1 MAGPLSHIRVLDLS
15 RILAGPWAG
24 QILADLGAD
33 VVKVERPGLG
43 DDTRGWGPPFLADK
57 VGRDTRDAGYFLAL
71 IEEITA
77 AEASLD
83 ELIMQA
89 ADRPVAQLDPVERG
103 VLWIGLTE
111 LRTHPDVPRRVVI
124 DEAVELAK
132 EFGAQDSFRYVN
144 AVLDCMAP
152 RLRPADTG

>member
-1 MAGPLSHIRVLDLS
+1 MARGRHGARRLLLQALYQR
-15 RILAGPWAG
+15 
-24 QILADLGAD
+24 QLGGHSAAELIAQFSD
-33 VVKVERPGLG
+33 RKEF
-43 DDTRGWGPPFLADK
+43 RGI
-57 VGRDTRDAGYFLAL
+57 DAGYFLAL

-89 ADRPVAQLDPVERG
+89 VDRPVAQLDPVERG

-111 LRTHPDVPRRVVI
+111 LRAHPDVPRGVVI

-144 AVLDCMAP
+144 AVLDGMAP
-152 RLRPADTG
+152 RLRPADIH

>member
-1 MAGPLSHIRVLDLS
+1 MARGRHGARRLLVQALYQRQLSGHSASELIAQFSDS
-15 RILAGPWAG
+15 
-24 QILADLGAD
+24 
-33 VVKVERPGLG
+33 KEF
-43 DDTRGWGPPFLADK
+43 RGI
-57 VGRDTRDAGYFLAL
+57 DAGYFLAL
-71 IEEITA
+71 IEEITC

-111 LRTHPDVPRRVVI
+111 LRAHPDVPRRVVI

-132 EFGAQDSFRYVN
+132 EFGAQDSFRYIN
-144 AVLDCMAP
+144 AVLDGMAA
-152 RLRPADTG
+152 RLRPSDVG